1 MKLFKMQLS
10 REQYHKVTVILGAML
25 ILSVFFGYNT
35 WKERK
40 QYQIFLQNTYQREFS
55 EMVADVENIKVLL
68 DKAEISNSA
77 VQSNTLMTQ
86 IWRQAM
92 SAAENLG
99 QLPISHSALS
109 NTAKY
114 LSQVG
119 DFCYTISK
127 QNAANK
133 LMTDEQFDQIDKLKG
148 YSGKL
153 LSQLYDMEEQ
163 VSQGKIRFGE
173 IRKQGRL
180 ILKRASEN
188 AVDVKFGQMDQT
200 YTDYPTLIYDGP
212 FSENVIGGKPQGL
225 DGEKVSKEEA
235 IEAARKFLGK
245 ADIGEIKQVSSGSG
259 VIHTYGLETTTKGVD
274 NGDYRINIDVT
285 KTGGHVLWMLNSR
298 DVIDKKLSNEE
309 AAQKAKEFLKKQ
321 GFGDLV
327 ETYYLN
333 EDNTTMVTFVG
344 VTKEGVL
351 LYPDLLKV
359 KVALDNGEIVGFDS
373 YNYFMAPKNRK
384 NLTPKLTEEQARAK
398 VSKRLD
404 INRVKLAVIPMPGNR
419 EVLCYEFKGKYKGN
433 DYFVYINAENGN
445 EENILQIIKT
455 ENGTLTQ

>member
-10 REQYHKVTVILGAML
+10 REQYHKVMVVLAAML

-40 QYQIFLQNTYQREFS
+40 QYQVFLQNTYQRSFR
-55 EMVADVENIKVLL
+55 EMVTDVENIKVLL
-68 DKAEISNSA
+68 DKAEVTNST
-77 VQSNTLMTQ
+77 VQSNAIMTQ
-86 IWRQAM
+86 VWQQSL

-109 NTAKY
+109 KTAKY

-127 QNAANK
+127 ENAANK
-133 LMTDEQFDQIDKLKG
+133 MMSKEEFQEISKLNS

-153 LSQLYDMEEQ
+153 LDELYDMEKQ
-163 VSQGKIRFGE
+163 VSQGKVRFGE
-173 IRKQGRL
+173 MRKKGRL

-188 AVDVKFGQMDQT
+188 AVDVKFGKMEQT

-212 FSENVIGGKPQGL
+212 FSENVTGGKPKGL
-225 DGEKVSKEEA
+225 GGEKVSKEKALEIA
-235 IEAARKFLGK
+235 KKFLGDQ
-245 ADIGEIKQVSSGSG
+245 AGEIKQVSSGSG
-259 VIHTYGLETTTKGVD
+259 VIHTYGLQANGKGQD
-274 NGDYRINIDVT
+274 QEYEINIDVT

-298 DVIDKKLSNEE
+298 DVLEKNLSNEE
-309 AAQKAKEFLKKQ
+309 AADKAKAFLKKQ

-327 ETYYLN
+327 ESYYLN
-333 EDNTTMVTFVG
+333 EDNTTMMTFIG

-351 LYPDLLKV
+351 LYPDMLKV
-359 KVALDNGEIVGFDS
+359 KVALDNGEVVGFDS
-373 YNYFMAPKNRK
+373 YHYLMAPKNRK
-384 NLTPKLTEEQARAK
+384 NLTPKLTEAQAKAK
-398 VSKRLD
+398 VTQRLD
-404 INRVKLAVIPMPGNR
+404 IDRVKLAVIPLPGNR
-419 EVLCYEFKGKYKGN
+419 EALCYEFKGKYKGN
-433 DYFVYINAENGN
+433 DFFVYINAENGN
-445 EENILQIIKT
+445 EENILQIIKN